1 MLSESAT
8 TGSCGISSPSCPR
21 GGLYVAI
28 VFDLLTALID
38 SWTLWSSVAGT
49 RKAGLEWR
57 HSYLALTYGAGRYR
71 PYEELVAEA
80 ANDASIAPDKARILI
95 ARWAELEPWPEVGAL
110 LQGLAK
116 TVKLATVTNCSV
128 RLGRAAA
135 QSVFIGFD
143 AVVTAQ
149 EAGYYKPRPEPYA
162 MALEV
167 LGTDPTRTLFVAG
180 SAPDIPGAAAL
191 GMPVYWHNRIGMPTA
206 NGVSPTYSEASLSP
220 LLELVQRSRG

>member
-49 RKAGLEWR
+49 REAGLAWR
-57 HSYLALTYGAGRYR
+57 HSYLALTYGAGRYW
-71 PYEELVAEA
+71 PYGELVAEA
-80 ANDASIAPDKARILI
+80 ANGASIDPDKARILI

-116 TVKLATVTNCSV
+116 MVKLATVTNCSV

-135 QSVFIGFD
+135 QSVFNGFD
-143 AVVTAQ
+143 AVVTAE
-149 EAGYYKPRPEPYA
+149 EAG
-162 MALEV
+162 V
-167 LGTDPTRTLFVAG
+167 LQA
-180 SAPDIPGAAAL
+180 APGAVRHGSRSAR
-191 GMPVYWHNRIGMPTA
+191 NRPDQDTVRCRLNARHSGRRSVGNA
-206 NGVSPTYSEASLSP
+206 G
-220 LLELVQRSRG
+220 LLA